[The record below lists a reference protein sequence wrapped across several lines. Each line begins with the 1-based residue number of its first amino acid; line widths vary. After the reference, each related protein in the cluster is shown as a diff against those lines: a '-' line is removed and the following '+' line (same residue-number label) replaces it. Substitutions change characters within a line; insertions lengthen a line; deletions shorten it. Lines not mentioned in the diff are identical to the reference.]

1 MCYFCDVHNDFN
13 VFNVKCIFVYNKHIY
28 ENVTNQ
34 KSKQQDCEAQGLTEE
49 AFTPSGDRGRGRP
62 SELLGLL

>member
-1 MCYFCDVHNDFN
+1 M
-13 VFNVKCIFVYNKHIY
+13 
-28 ENVTNQ
+28 TNQ
-34 KSKQQDCEAQGLTEE
+34 KSKQQDCEARGLTEE